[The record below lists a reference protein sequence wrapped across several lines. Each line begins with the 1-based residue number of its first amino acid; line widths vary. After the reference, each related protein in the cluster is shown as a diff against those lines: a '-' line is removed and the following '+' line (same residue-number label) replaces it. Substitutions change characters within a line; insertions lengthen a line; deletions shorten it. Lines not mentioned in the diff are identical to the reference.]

1 MKTIV
6 AIAVVSIMALSL
18 PAFEANAEPARYYA
32 PGQQAKR
39 SSYAHP
45 ARYYAP
51 GQQAKRS
58 SYAHPARYYAPGQRA
73 TRPYAQPSRY

>member
-18 PAFEANAEPARYYA
+18 PAFEANAKPRGASAFAPGQLAKRPGAQPARYYA

-39 SSYAHP
+39 LRRP
-45 ARYYAP
+45 AR
-51 GQQAKRS
+51 S
-58 SYAHPARYYAPGQRA
+58 FAPGQR
-73 TRPYAQPSRY
+73 